1 MAHDDI
7 NSLQTIDLADK
18 INEAIDKINEN
29 FHFVEDSA
37 GLSQEEV
44 LALILAEIA
53 KIDTSGG
60 GLTIEQIRAA
70 LKDTDLDIGTG
81 KILYSN
87 HYADKNALDQ
97 VNPSD
102 YHGMFAHTH
111 DNGAAYFSHAGEW
124 VRLARYD
131 ELGSGGTNP
140 SRTPF
145 RATIYTRSSTQP
157 DTPHGGSFD
166 FDTGALTV
174 PTTQADG
181 SPLDKTWEM
190 EVPSGSAKLWISN
203 YTFVD
208 DNANT
213 NVIEADAWSVPAEL
227 SSGIVDQN
235 NGESYAQL
243 TVYRRFDTDETVVKP
258 SGGSFNFDPTAAD
271 VFVVPTGWYSVPPSV
286 ETQAGDLYVAS
297 GIATTNGLADG
308 ETIDT
313 TIDWSQPI
321 KTSTGLNGDPG
332 KSLFQKV
339 VYRKVPRPDDYVAGD
354 ELNAPSKP
362 DGGYFN
368 FGTEVFGPTDADGN
382 PAASG
387 PLPDVSNPNAQGVWY
402 AGIPSGDGD
411 LWSSTYV
418 FSTLGDTGT
427 SYVSDDGWS
436 TPTLGIQ
443 QSTSTYKKSLY
454 TRSNSTPT
462 AIANNNSVAYSFTS
476 DGFIKS
482 GGAIVGAVD
491 WYEDIPPLDLSNRM
505 DLWETTTTASIIGAI
520 GVDNTLTFSPP
531 KRILNFATDSQDGYS
546 FLQISVYQWHKPVDG
561 SLIPETPT
569 GGNFDFSDASLLVP
583 SDWSRTIPDQPSSEH
598 KLFVSSG
605 IATTKPSKESD
616 PDPVIVDDDIV
627 WSPPDET
634 TAGGAGRDGRSTFR
648 AVIVQ
653 RSTDTPTSPTGG
665 LVNFGAN
672 EAPVSAEDATAANVT
687 LATGQ
692 TTIEGN
698 TLIPP
703 DGWYDTVAEIPT
715 SEAPDGKIWAVE
727 QTFAIDGDTGVD
739 TGGEWSD
746 PYEDHNNGE
755 DGYSTFSAHI
765 YTRAPVDSTPVPVP
779 PSNLLYSFT
788 NDQIEVPNADPE
800 QPNLSLDDAN
810 NGWSESMQPSNEDGE
825 ALWMCRAT
833 ATNRGLVGEDASLS
847 WSNAVI
853 ISTDGVSPDPSSA
866 SSTPR
871 EQSGYLYFQG
881 ISNDAPASTP
891 VQHSDGTTYSPN
903 YVFFTETINGGFTG
917 LNPDWSETPYDTSG
931 TTGGADLTGQLWAV
945 RWMALEEMSNGT
957 GTGQA
962 TTENGFVKFSDAFK
976 NFSFDGIV
984 TFSNSNGAL
993 LRDTVTQQTIIDGGY
1008 IRTGTIDAGKVNI
1021 VYDATNAESDTGI
1034 SINSVIAGEGGMT
1047 ITNDLITI
1055 TDGSTPRVRL
1065 GKLTSD

>member
-7 NSLQTIDLADK
+7 NYLQTIDLADK
-18 INEAIDKINEN
+18 INEAVDKINEN
-29 FHFVEDSA
+29 FHFVEESA

-44 LALILAEIA
+44 IALIQQY
-53 KIDTSGG
+53 SGG
-60 GLTIEQIRAA
+60 GLTIEQIRTA
-70 LKDTDLDIGTG
+70 LKDTDFDLGTG

-87 HYADKNALDQ
+87 VFPAVGNLPDA
-97 VNPSD
+97 ST

-131 ELGSGGTNP
+131 ELGSGGTSP

-145 RATIYTRSSTQP
+145 PATIYTRSSTQP
-157 DTPHGGSFD
+157 DTPHGGTFD

-174 PTTQADG
+174 PTTQADAT
-181 SPLDKTWEM
+181 PLDKTWTE

-213 NVIEADAWSVPAEL
+213 NVIEAGTWSVPAEL

-243 TVYRRFDTDETVVKP
+243 TVYRRFDTNETVVKP
-258 SGGSFNFDPTAAD
+258 SGGSFNFDPTASD
-271 VFVVPTGWYSVPPSV
+271 VFVVPTDWYSVPPSI
-286 ETQAGDLYVAS
+286 EEQAGDLYVAS

-313 TIDWSQPI
+313 TIDWGQPI

-339 VYRKVPRPDDYVAGD
+339 VYRKVPRPADYVAGT
-354 ELNAPSKP
+354 ELVAPSKP

-387 PLPDVSNPNAQGVWY
+387 PLPDVSGAQGVWY
-402 AGIPSGDGD
+402 AGIPSGEGD

-427 SYVSDDGWS
+427 SYVPVDGWS
-436 TPTLGIQ
+436 TPVLGIQ
-443 QSTSTYKKSLY
+443 QSVSTYKKSLY
-454 TRSNSTPT
+454 TRSNDTPI
-462 AIANNNSVAYSFTS
+462 AIPNNRVVYSFT
-476 DGFIKS
+476 DDEFVKS

-491 WYEDIPPLDLSNRM
+491 WYEEIPPLDLTNRM
-505 DLWETTTTASIIGAI
+505 DLWETTTTASVVGAI
-520 GVDNTLTFSPP
+520 GIDNTLTFSAP

-546 FLQISVYQWHKPVDG
+546 FLQINVYKWHLPVTGD
-561 SLIPETPT
+561 LTPDTPT
-569 GGNFDFSDASLLVP
+569 GGNFDFSDSTLSVP
-583 SDWSRTIPDQPSSEH
+583 SGWSRTIPDQPSADH

-605 IATTKPSKESD
+605 VASTKPSKEGD
-616 PDPVIVDDDIV
+616 PDPVIIDDDIA

-648 AVIVQ
+648 AVIVK
-653 RSTDTPTSPTGG
+653 RSAAANGPTRPTGG

-672 EAPVSAEDATAANVT
+672 PAPVTEAEATAANVT
-687 LATGQ
+687 LANGQ
-692 TTIEGN
+692 TTIAGN

-703 DGWYDTVAEIPT
+703 NNWYDTVAEIPST
-715 SEAPDGKIWAVE
+715 QAPTGKIWAVE
-727 QTFAIDGDTGVD
+727 YTFATDGDTGVE
-739 TGGEWSD
+739 TGGQWSA
-746 PYEDHNNGE
+746 PYLDHNNGE
-755 DGYSTFSAHI
+755 DGYSTFSAQI
-765 YTRAPVDSTPVPVP
+765 YTRAPANSSPVPTP

-788 NDQIEVPNADPE
+788 NDRIEVPSSPTNID
-800 QPNLSLDDAN
+800 LDSAN
-810 NGWSESMQPSNEDGE
+810 NGWSESMQPSNESGD

-847 WSNAVI
+847 WSTAVI
-853 ISTDGVSPDPSSA
+853 VSTDGVSPDPSGG

-881 ISNDAPASTP
+881 VSNDAPESTP
-891 VQHSDGTTYSPN
+891 VLGADGTSYSPV
-903 YVFFTETINGGFTG
+903 YKFFNNTISGGFTG

-931 TTGGADLTGQLWAV
+931 TTSGANLTGQLWAV

-957 GTGQA
+957 GTGEA
-962 TTENGFVKFSDAFK
+962 TAENNYLQFSPAFK

-984 TFSNSNGAL
+984 TFTNTNGAL
-993 LRDTVTQQTIIDGGY
+993 TRGDGGATVIDGGF
-1008 IRTGTIDAGKVNI
+1008 IKTGTIDAGKVNI
-1021 VYDATNAESDTGI
+1021 IYDATDPENTSTGI
-1034 SINSVIAGEGGMT
+1034 NISSVVANEGGMT

-1055 TDGSTPRVRL
+1055 TDGNNPRVRL
-1065 GKLTSD
+1065 GKLTTN

>member
-7 NSLQTIDLADK
+7 NYLQTIDLADK
-18 INEAIDKINEN
+18 INEAVDKINEN
-29 FHFVEDSA
+29 FHFVEESA

-44 LALILAEIA
+44 IALIQQY
-53 KIDTSGG
+53 SGG
-60 GLTIEQIRAA
+60 GLTIEQIRTA
-70 LKDTDLDIGTG
+70 LKDTDLDLGTG

-87 HYADKNALDQ
+87 VYDNKDKLDE
-97 VNPSD
+97 VNPLD

-111 DNGAAYFSHAGEW
+111 NNGAAYFSHNGEW

-131 ELGSGGTNP
+131 ELGSGGTSP

-145 RATIYTRSSTQP
+145 PATIYTRSSTQP
-157 DTPHGGSFD
+157 NTPHGGTFD
-166 FDTGALTV
+166 FDTGTLTV
-174 PTTQADG
+174 PTKQADAT
-181 SPLDKTWEM
+181 PLDKTWTE

-313 TIDWSQPI
+313 TIDWGQPI

-339 VYRKVPRPDDYVAGD
+339 VYRKVPRPANYIAGD

-387 PLPDVSNPNAQGVWY
+387 PLPDVSGAQGVWY

-462 AIANNNSVAYSFTS
+462 AIANNNSVAYSFT
-476 DGFIKS
+476 DDEFVKE
-482 GGAIVGAVD
+482 GGAIKGASD
-491 WYEDIPPLDLSNRM
+491 WYEEIPPLDLTNRM
-505 DLWETTTTASIIGAI
+505 DLWETTTTASIVGAI
-520 GVDNTLTFSPP
+520 GVDNTLTFSSP

-546 FLQISVYQWHKPVDG
+546 FLQINVYQWHVPTDAN
-561 SLIPETPT
+561 PTPDTPT
-569 GGNFDFSDASLLVP
+569 DGNFDFSDSTLLVP
-583 SDWSRTIPDQPSSEH
+583 SGWSRTIPDQPSADH

-605 IATTKPSKESD
+605 VASTKPSKEGD
-616 PDPVIVDDDIV
+616 PDPVIIDDDIA
-627 WSPPDET
+627 WSSPDET

-648 AVIVQ
+648 AVIVK
-653 RSTDTPTSPTGG
+653 RSAAANGPTRPTGG

-672 EAPVSAEDATAANVT
+672 PAPVTDAEATDANVT
-687 LATGQ
+687 LVTTGPSANVTLVDGQ
-692 TTIEGN
+692 KMISGN

-703 DGWYDTVAEIPT
+703 DNWYDTVAQIPST
-715 SEAPDGKIWAVE
+715 QVPTGKIWAVE
-727 QTFAIDGDTGVD
+727 YTFATDGDTGVE
-739 TGGEWSD
+739 TGGIWSA
-746 PYEDHNNGE
+746 PYLDHNNGE
-755 DGYSTFSAHI
+755 DGYSTFSAQI
-765 YTRAPVDSTPVPVP
+765 YARAPANSSPVPTP

-788 NDQIEVPNADPE
+788 NDRIEVPSSPTNID
-800 QPNLSLDDAN
+800 LDSAN
-810 NGWSESMQPSNEDGE
+810 NGWSESMQPSNESGD

-847 WSNAVI
+847 WSTAVI
-853 ISTDGVSPDPSSA
+853 VSTDGVSPDPSGSA
-866 SSTPR
+866 TPR
-871 EQSGYLYFQG
+871 QSSGYLYFQG
-881 ISNDAPASTP
+881 VSNDAPTSTP
-891 VQHSDGTTYSPN
+891 VLDADGTTYSPE
-903 YVFFTETINGGFTG
+903 YLFFGQGNPNGGFSG
-917 LNPDWSETPYDTSG
+917 LNPDWSETPYYRQ
-931 TTGGADLTGQLWAV
+931 GQAEINGNLWAV
-945 RWMALEEMSNGT
+945 RWQAVEEMSGGT
-957 GTGQA
+957 GTGEA
-962 TTENGFVKFSDAFK
+962 TAANDALQFSPAFA
-976 NFSFDGIV
+976 NYSFDGVV
-984 TFSNSNGAL
+984 TFTNSEGAL
-993 LRDTVTQQTIIDGGY
+993 TRDQSGNTIIDGSY
-1008 IRTGTIDAGKVNI
+1008 IQTGTIDATQVEITGLTVNPDWNDIDVNTSVQGERI
-1021 VYDATNAESDTGI
+1021 VMTSEKIEVYS
-1034 SINSVIAGEGGMT
+1034 AGGGGAGV
-1047 ITNDLITI
+1047 L
-1055 TDGSTPRVRL
+1055 RVKL
-1065 GKLTSD
+1065 GKL